1 MSKSSY
7 SLQPL
12 FLVFGAEV
20 GTSLPRIYNFSAL
33 TKKKKKRDQVS
44 STEFHHQQ
52 SGTKATGMKNGKTP
66 LTNSPFR

>member
-20 GTSLPRIYNFSAL
+20 GTSFPRIYNFSAL
-33 TKKKKKRDQVS
+33 TKKRDQVS
-44 STEFHHQQ
+44 STEFHQQQ